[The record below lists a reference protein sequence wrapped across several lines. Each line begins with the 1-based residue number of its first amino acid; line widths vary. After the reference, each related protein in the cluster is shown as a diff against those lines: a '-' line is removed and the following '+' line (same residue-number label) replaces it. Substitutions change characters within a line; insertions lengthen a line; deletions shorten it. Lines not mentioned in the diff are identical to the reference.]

1 MTESPVS
8 RETVV
13 EFDVSATAPG
23 LGWPVRF
30 VSPTQP
36 VGWLGLTGET
46 ESGGTESVAAES
58 GETVEAE

>member
-36 VGWLGLTGET
+36 VGWLGLTGGT
-46 ESGGTESVAAES
+46 ESGGTESGGTE
-58 GETVEAE
+58 EAE